1 MIENKN
7 CSICNASIKLIHH
20 HLSYEPEIIVIVCWD
35 CHMIIHRMAELI
47 RMPQI
52 QQEIICNWV
61 KQYGYLWKRGNEQ
74 HRKSEYYKKYRE
86 NYDKNY
92 QKEYR
97 QTDKYKQ
104 QKKEYDMKRKQQR
117 KEYDAKRYCLK
128 KLGREPS
135 NGSTAK
141 RGL

>member
-1 MIENKN
+1 MPGGGIELIENKN

-61 KQYGYLWKRGNEQ
+61 KQYGICGKEETNNIEKANIIKNIGKIMIKITKKNIGKLINISNR
-74 HRKSEYYKKYRE
+74 RK
-86 NYDKNY
+86 N
-92 QKEYR
+92 
-97 QTDKYKQ
+97 
-104 QKKEYDMKRKQQR
+104 MI
-117 KEYDAKRYCLK
+117 
-128 KLGREPS
+128 
-135 NGSTAK
+135 
-141 RGL
+141 